1 MIRINIINN
10 ENIGGI
16 SLDLKNRLI
25 KDDFLIIEIPADY
38 LILDNFEKRLDSAG
52 ILITEF
58 EYRGNLILLKL
69 TSASLAVSLT
79 EEALNLTCNRGLF
92 DFNPDNLS
100 LTINGNNYHGGTE
113 KFDFTYLK
121 TCFLTFPFGSLK
133 EIYVKNI
140 IENFDY
146 DENEFFFKEFY
157 RMTAFGGSL
166 HLEAGDIPFYL
177 KLYNEAKIKRP
188 DSIDLLPAIKEYE
201 KISKESSEN
210 RYKLFAPEML
220 IGRFIKDNNSK
231 SVYSHDLLKA
241 YLEYCGF
248 INVFPRVSAAD
259 YEAGKIRI
267 DALKLG
273 LKEFAALPKK
283 VLLRAVSGSYD
294 DLPGFSVFI
303 RNLHNAYNNW
313 DLYLITDN
321 CDFFE
326 NNIYLKYLGST
337 MTDENVD
344 YTIVLDNAKNLPA
357 VDYALKF
364 AGSGKPDIFIS
375 ENDVIEAY
383 NFLRSFGINPNEK
396 FAIFDLDFIDN
407 MDSKEEIDILNII
420 KKDFPYLKDFKVLN
434 ISLKEQ
440 NTLTLKKLSVIISL
454 ASFYAG
460 GGFFYGLADGS
471 RVPSYNKEINK
482 FNYKRGIEDIDL
494 SIIIPV
500 FNNIEYTKNCL
511 NSLFKNHPLSNF
523 EIIVINNAST
533 DKTEEFL
540 NDFDYLDNFTVIRND
555 SNLGYAKACNQ
566 GAKISKGKYLYF
578 LNNDTVVLKGAI
590 DELFDTI
597 ENAGDKCGIAG
608 SLLLYPDGKLQ
619 HGGVAFSQE
628 GTAYHLFRNVEII
641 GCKNLMFKNA
651 IFLKKCNGVTA
662 ASMVIKKDVF
672 FAVGTFDE
680 SYKNGFEDVDLCLK
694 VRRLKKDII
703 FNPKSMLIHF
713 EERTEGRKKFD
724 MQNQI
729 IFQNKW
735 KFSFGQDDNIFAE
748 ISNIRM
754 FLEPMTFRILNYYSV
769 SEIKRLEEELYKL
782 FNLGNYKG
790 ALEIAEYILKYD
802 FLNIKVY
809 RKKIEIEM
817 LQKK

>member
-10 ENIGGI
+10 ENIGSI
-16 SLDLKNRLI
+16 AEDLKNRLI
-25 KDDFLIIEIPADY
+25 KDDFLIVEIPADY
-38 LILDNFEKRLDSAG
+38 LILDNFEKRLDSSG

-69 TSASLAVSLT
+69 TSASLAASMI
-79 EEALNLTCNRGLF
+79 EEAMDLACNRDLF
-92 DFNPDNLS
+92 AFDAGNIS
-100 LTINGNNYHGGTE
+100 LAINGNNHSIGT
-113 KFDFTYLK
+113 KKLDFTYLK
-121 TCFLTFPFGSLK
+121 TSLLTFPFGLLK
-133 EIYVKNI
+133 KIYVKNI
-140 IENFDY
+140 LENFDY

-157 RMTAFGGSL
+157 RMTAFGGKL
-166 HLEAGDIPFYL
+166 HLEARDIPFYF
-177 KLYNEAKIKRP
+177 KLYNEIKIKRP
-188 DSIDLLPAIKEYE
+188 DSIDLLPEVKEYE
-201 KISKESSEN
+201 KISKESSES

-220 IGRFIKDNNSK
+220 ISRLLKDNSLK
-231 SVYSHDLLKA
+231 SLYSHDLLKA

-321 CDFFE
+321 LDFFE

-337 MTDENVD
+337 MTGENVD
-344 YTIVLDNAKNLPA
+344 YTIILDNAKNLPA

-383 NFLRSFGINPNEK
+383 NFLRSFGINLNEK
-396 FAIFDLDFIDN
+396 FVIFDLDFIDN
-407 MDSKEEIDILNII
+407 TDNINSKEGTYILNII
-420 KKDFPYLKDFKVLN
+420 KKDFPYLRDFKVLN
-434 ISLKEQ
+434 IPLKEQ

-460 GGFFYGLADGS
+460 GGFFYGLADGL

-482 FNYKRGIEDIDL
+482 FNYKRGKEDIDL

-511 NSLFKNHPLSNF
+511 NSLFKNHPLLNF
-523 EIIVINNAST
+523 EIIIINNAST
-533 DKTEEFL
+533 DNTKEFL
-540 NDFDYLDNFTVIRND
+540 NDFDYLDNFTVICND

-597 ENAGDKCGIAG
+597 ENAGDKCGITG
-608 SLLLYPDGKLQ
+608 SLLLYSDGKVQ
-619 HGGVAFSQE
+619 HGGVAFSQ
-628 GTAYHLFRNVEII
+628 GGNAYHPFRNVEII

-672 FAVGTFDE
+672 FAASAFDE
-680 SYKNGFEDVDLCLK
+680 SYK
-694 VRRLKKDII
+694 
-703 FNPKSMLIHF
+703 
-713 EERTEGRKKFD
+713 
-724 MQNQI
+724 
-729 IFQNKW
+729 
-735 KFSFGQDDNIFAE
+735 
-748 ISNIRM
+748 
-754 FLEPMTFRILNYYSV
+754 
-769 SEIKRLEEELYKL
+769 
-782 FNLGNYKG
+782 
-790 ALEIAEYILKYD
+790 
-802 FLNIKVY
+802 
-809 RKKIEIEM
+809 
-817 LQKK
+817 

>member
-10 ENIGGI
+10 ENIGSI
-16 SLDLKNRLI
+16 VLDLKNRLI

-38 LILDNFEKRLDSAG
+38 LILDNFEKRLDSSG

-79 EEALNLTCNRGLF
+79 EEALNLTCNRSLF

-100 LTINGNNYHGGTE
+100 LAINGNNYHGGTE
-113 KFDFTYLK
+113 KFNFTYLK

-140 IENFDY
+140 LEDFDY
-146 DENEFFFKEFY
+146 NENEFFFKEFY

-166 HLEAGDIPFYL
+166 HLEAGDIPFYF
-177 KLYNEAKIKRP
+177 KLYNEIKIKRP

-201 KISKESSEN
+201 KISKESSES

-220 IGRFIKDNNSK
+220 VNRFLKDNSSK

-267 DALKLG
+267 DAVKMG
-273 LKEFAALPKK
+273 LKGFAALPKK

-294 DLPGFSVFI
+294 DLPGYSVFI

-321 CDFFE
+321 QDFFE
-326 NNIYLKYLGST
+326 NNIYLKYLSST

-375 ENDVIEAY
+375 ENDVAEAY

-407 MDSKEEIDILNII
+407 IDSKEEIDILNII

-440 NTLTLKKLSVIISL
+440 NALTLKKLTLIISL

-460 GGFFYGLADGS
+460 GGFFYGLADGLP
-471 RVPSYNKEINK
+471 VPSYNKEINK

-533 DKTEEFL
+533 DKTEGFL
-540 NDFDYLDNFTVIRND
+540 NDFNYLDNFIVIRND

-619 HGGVAFSQE
+619 HGGVAFSQK
-628 GTAYHLFRNVEII
+628 GTAYHPFRNVDII

-651 IFLKKCNGVTA
+651 IFLKKCNAVTA
-662 ASMVIKKDVF
+662 ASMIIKRDVF
-672 FAVGTFDE
+672 FAVGAFDE

-724 MQNQI
+724 MQNHI

-735 KFSFGQDDNIFAE
+735 KFSFRQDDNIFAE
-748 ISNIRM
+748 ISDMKM
-754 FLEPMTFRILNYYSV
+754 FLEPMTFRILYSSV
-769 SEIKRLEEELYKL
+769 SEIKRLEEELDSLCNSGSYHD
-782 FNLGNYKG
+782 
-790 ALEIAEYILKYD
+790 ALELAEYILRYD
-802 FLNIKVY
+802 SLNIKVC
-809 RKKIEIEM
+809 RKKIEIER
-817 LQKK
+817 KFINI